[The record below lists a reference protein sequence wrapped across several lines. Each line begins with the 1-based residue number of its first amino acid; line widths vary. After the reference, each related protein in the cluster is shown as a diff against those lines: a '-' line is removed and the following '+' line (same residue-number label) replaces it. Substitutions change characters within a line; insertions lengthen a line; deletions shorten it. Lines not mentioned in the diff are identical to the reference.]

1 MKAVNII
8 TTKTI
13 TTRTSILRVLLES
26 AVCVGCVF
34 DDADGVS
41 VTCEMPT
48 EEGTEDCINGLGGTC

>member
-26 AVCVGCVF
+26 AVCVGCVS

-41 VTCEMPT
+41 VTCEMPS